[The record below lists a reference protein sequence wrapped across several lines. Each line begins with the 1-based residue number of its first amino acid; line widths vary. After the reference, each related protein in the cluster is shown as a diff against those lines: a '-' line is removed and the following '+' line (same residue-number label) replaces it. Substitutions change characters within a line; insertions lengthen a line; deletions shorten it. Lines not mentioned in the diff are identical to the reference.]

1 MFIDPS
7 MGGRIYNPWL
17 AQSNVLQRFGEMNPA
32 KSPQGLEQSQI
43 KPSGQ
48 TNYRF
53 FGASPQGQ
61 SKQKYQVFRNFF

>member
-17 AQSNVLQRFGEMNPA
+17 TQSNVLQRFGEANPA
-32 KSPQGLEQSQI
+32 KSVNQPSSAVSQ
-43 KPSGQ
+43 GQ

-53 FGASPQGQ
+53 FGSTPQQ
-61 SKQKYQVFRNFF
+61 SQGDKKYQVFRSFF